1 MHKFRFLNFQLQ
13 LDFRVDPQRNDEK
26 NDNAQNIRKNSNFYI
41 NAFVFLSERFGAFV
55 PELNKAKIQD
65 AIDEKHSQANV
76 IIINRVQNLQ
86 NFIIFQFVII
96 ILSLDF
102 EILAFFHQ
110 INQLRIAAA
119 SIDALQEVV
128 LRLFGQVVNAGR
140 ARENNVVR
148 LRFAGDQNR
157 RRNLLEKLNHVV
169 RLENTR
175 LRVER
180 PRLRRLVV
188 RVEVVV
194 FDRTD
199 FVPEVLDVVVVRR
212 QQNQLEIVVKVR
224 AQLERR
230 KMRKFFVLEIQIAK

>member
-76 IIINRVQNLQ
+76 IIINGVQNLQ

-96 ILSLDF
+96 ILGLDF

-140 ARENNVVR
+140 ARENHVVR

>member
-96 ILSLDF
+96 ILGLDF

-119 SIDALQEVV
+119 SIDALQEIV

-140 ARENNVVR
+140 ARENHVVR

-230 KMRKFFVLEIQIAK
+230 KMRKFFILEIQIAK